1 MPDRDIQA
9 IRLVGSLAVGLG
21 AVLLVL
27 TILTALFLLFTG
39 GSTDLGVFARGA
51 IAVMVAII
59 MATTLIGCGTTLA
72 RTQTYSHDA
81 DALRLNWTALF
92 AMMLLTG
99 VANLCLVPQ
108 LSIAA
113 GFIMLG
119 LLLIRGPIIDLTSH

>member
-99 VANLCLVPQ
+99 VANLWLVPQ